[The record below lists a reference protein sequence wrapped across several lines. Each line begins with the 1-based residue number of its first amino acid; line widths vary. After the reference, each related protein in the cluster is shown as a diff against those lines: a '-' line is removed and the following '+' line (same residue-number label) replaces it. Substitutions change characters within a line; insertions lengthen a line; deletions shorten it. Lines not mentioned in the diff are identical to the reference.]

1 MLDVISRETMRL
13 SDRYTI
19 DSLKVSG
26 GELMMRAA
34 LGIKEE
40 IDVCESV
47 AII

>member
-34 LGIKEE
+34 LGIKE
-40 IDVCESV
+40 DRKSV
-47 AII
+47 V